1 MQSSLLLLAALT
13 GLAAPAPQFP
23 RPEQNAVVTDLC
35 RTELVTVFE
44 VSEAVDKVICETEF
58 RESCAVTSYESECR
72 DSDAAGACR
81 LEDNMVCVDSTTSKC
96 GLEQVLKSET
106 VMTTE
111 CEKKLK
117 KICEYEW
124 VGEGKT
130 RQWVPV
136 EDSCV
141 TKPVEEC
148 VELPEVRENFVEEE
162 VCRDIPIKDCR
173 NVPKEVCD
181 QVCKE
186 VPVEECEIVP
196 HEECRQIK
204 KEAKK
209 VSKQIPKVICDE
221 ESVTEFLASE
231 NETEATTED
240 IEYVDIATEFSEN
253 QTGGNEDTTT
263 EQQTETT
270 EQQTESE
277 TETTTIAF
285 EAATTSP
292 TIVTVADTRTD
303 TTTSSSTTERS
314 GETRQVEQETED
326 EPEEVTVAGRVAS
339 SSRPALLPRQAG
351 DNSRIVFSDD
361 DLTERNNQLGRG
373 VERVDQDLLTR
384 SGSIAT
390 TARSRENEEN
400 SKIFFPA

>member
-1 MQSSLLLLAALT
+1 MQSSLLLLAALI
-13 GLAAPAPQFP
+13 GLAAPPPQFP

-162 VCRDIPIKDCR
+162 VCREIPIKDCR

-186 VPVEECEIVP
+186 VPIEECEIVP

-204 KEAKK
+204 KESKK
-209 VSKQIPKVICDE
+209 VSKQIPKVVCDE

-240 IEYVDIATEFSEN
+240 IESVDIAS
-253 QTGGNEDTTT
+253 
-263 EQQTETT
+263 
-270 EQQTESE
+270 
-277 TETTTIAF
+277 

-292 TIVTVADTRTD
+292 TIVTVVDTRTD
-303 TTTSSSTTERS
+303 TTTSSSTTE
-314 GETRQVEQETED
+314 TRQVEQETED
-326 EPEEVTVAGRVAS
+326 EPEVVTVAGRVA